1 MFIGLLGGT
10 FNPIHNGHLHIA
22 RHIYRLLRPERILFI
37 PTGYPPHK
45 PSTSLASADHRLAM
59 VKLAIQPYSYFDL
72 YDREACSPGTSYSYD
87 TLTRLQRE
95 FPPDT
100 RFGFIIG
107 LDAFLDIQSWKYADQ
122 LFNLCHFIVCSRPG
136 MSFTDIHALSF
147 FPKEYNHQT
156 LKGLDKGTTTHLE
169 VPIPLGKP
177 LILVSVPP
185 SDISA
190 SVIRDHLYR
199 REPVGDWLPPLVE
212 SYILKHHLYQC
223 PQ

>member
-1 MFIGLLGGT
+1 
-10 FNPIHNGHLHIA
+10 
-22 RHIYRLLRPERILFI
+22 LRPERILFI

-95 FPPDT
+95 FPSDT

-147 FPKEYNHQT
+147 FPKEYNHQA